1 MPAYFDMTLQFLRKD
16 LYPGFVADFDAH
28 LERSGLG
35 FRSVMIFSIFAN
47 KSGSFSFI
55 HSSLGAVNPAKAMLA
70 V

>member
-35 FRSVMIFSIFAN
+35 FRSGCSEP
-47 KSGSFSFI
+47 KPLST
-55 HSSLGAVNPAKAMLA
+55 
-70 V
+70 

>member
-35 FRSVMIFSIFAN
+35 FRSEIGRASCRERVYV
-47 KSGSFSFI
+47 
-55 HSSLGAVNPAKAMLA
+55 LV
-70 V
+70 